1 MKNRILVF
9 LLWLV
14 ILPGFASP
22 PDGLWKAAYVRS
34 SSEDTLLNYTKM
46 LLRIEGETF
55 QLVNYDNYLVE
66 KDLFKNEGFFRI
78 SDSSLVF
85 NSDSVN
91 QKIYKLNILDDD
103 HLIIITKENPRTEI
117 AFSRMK
123 RYDLGEMKDKLE
135 TFMLENSF
143 ELDFAFFGEKFEL
156 EFDDGNRFMVTNN
169 VESFFPNFSKWAV
182 ADFDSELF
190 IYFSGLALFL
200 HVISMDTAGIIC
212 EDEFDRIYNAYFK
225 RIGFQQK
232 FNNEQLLGI
241 WEEESVDMDYLK
253 SMPETLWEK
262 EIYPRQIWEIKEELV
277 TLYAVFRTL
286 DSPIEISRSGEMVQF
301 LMFNEINNHQLRILS
316 LNKDNLI
323 VERLDIYGELS
334 IDTLVKQKKMPSPV
348 KLKDFF
354 KDN

>member
-1 MKNRILVF
+1 MVF

-14 ILPGFASP
+14 ILSGFASP
-22 PDGLWKAAYVRS
+22 PDGLWKAAYERS
-34 SSEDTLLNYTKM
+34 SSEDTLLSYTKM
-46 LLRIEGETF
+46 LLRIEGNTF
-55 QLVNYDNYLVE
+55 QLVNYDSYLVE

-85 NSDSVN
+85 NNDSVN

-117 AFSRMK
+117 AFTKMK
-123 RYDLGEMKDKLE
+123 KHELGGAKDKLE
-135 TFMLENSF
+135 ESLLIGTF
-143 ELDFAFFGEKFEL
+143 ELDFTFFEEKL
-156 EFDDGNRFMVTNN
+156 EMEFYDGNRFMVTNN
-169 VESFFPNFSKWAV
+169 VESFFPNYSKWDV
-182 ADFDSELF
+182 VDFDNELF
-190 IYFSGLALFL
+190 IYFSGLAPFL
-200 HVISMDTAGIIC
+200 HVISVDAEGITC
-212 EDEFDRIYNAYFK
+212 EDEFDRIYKADFK
-225 RIGFQQK
+225 RIEFLQK
-232 FNNEQLLGI
+232 FNKEQLLGI

-262 EIYPRQIWEIKEELV
+262 EIYPRQVWEIKEESV
-277 TLYAVFRTL
+277 TLYSVFRTL

-301 LMFNEINNHQLRILS
+301 LMFNEINNHQFRISS

-323 VERLDIYGELS
+323 VERLNIYGELS

-348 KLKDFF
+348 KLKDLF